1 MVFAAV
7 AIGGWTML
15 LPEPGTHGL
24 DDRRGRDRDLR
35 RGLHRDPPE
44 PLRFDNE
51 LRFRGQA
58 HRDLSDVLNDPKVK
72 AGAELRPPNR
82 P

>member
-15 LPEPGTHGL
+15 LP
-24 DDRRGRDRDLR
+24 GRVRTAWMVGAAAIVIFGVVFTATRLN
-35 RGLHRDPPE
+35 LA
-44 PLRFDNE
+44 RFDNE

-58 HRDLSDVLNDPKVK
+58 HTDLTAVLTTRRS
-72 AGAELRPPNR
+72 RPGCAADR
-82 P
+82 